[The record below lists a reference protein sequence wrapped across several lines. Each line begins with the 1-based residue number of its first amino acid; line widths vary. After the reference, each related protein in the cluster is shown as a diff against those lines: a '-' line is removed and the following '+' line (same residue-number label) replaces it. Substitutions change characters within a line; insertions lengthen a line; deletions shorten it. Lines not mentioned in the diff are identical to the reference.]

1 MLESNFSEL
10 KANYTENFIL
20 INRLQD
26 IVRVSVRMRI
36 VIYP

>member
-10 KANYTENFIL
+10 KVNYTENFIL